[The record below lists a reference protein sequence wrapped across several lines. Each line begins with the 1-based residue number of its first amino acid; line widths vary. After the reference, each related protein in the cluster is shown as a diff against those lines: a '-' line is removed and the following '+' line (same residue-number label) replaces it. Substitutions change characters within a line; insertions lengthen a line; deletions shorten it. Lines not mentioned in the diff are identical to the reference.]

1 MKRLI
6 CSGISALLTIAF
18 AGSVFGAEIDITSVN
33 ILTDGTVSAQV
44 SVTDP
49 AEGSQYSVIVMK
61 KASDGS
67 YSFDDTV
74 YINQLAEGE
83 YSETENG
90 VSFTIEFAPDES
102 GSYVLKVGVT
112 DEVAPDEYAFE
123 GDGSTEPDEPTPTP
137 EVELYG
143 DADLSGVLTAND
155 AACVLKDVIDPE
167 YQVLAEFEVVDVD
180 GDGEITAADAAQVLA
195 KVLDANYTFA
205 VEAE

>member
-18 AGSVFGAEIDITSVN
+18 AGSVFGAEIDITNVN
-33 ILTDGTVSAQV
+33 VLTDGTVSAEV

-49 AEGSQYSVIVMK
+49 AEGAQYSVIVMK
-61 KASDGS
+61 KADDGS

-83 YSETENG
+83 YSETDSG
-90 VSFTIEFAPDES
+90 VSFTIVFAPDES
-102 GSYVLKVGVT
+102 GKYVLKVGTT
-112 DEVAPDEYAFE
+112 DELAPDEYGFPNE
-123 GDGSTEPDEPTPTP
+123 ETDDPDDPTPTP

-155 AACVLKDVIDPE
+155 AACVLKDVIDSE
-167 YQVLAEFEVVDVD
+167 YQVLAEFEVVDVN
-180 GDGEITAADAAQVLA
+180 GDGEITAADAASILS
-195 KVLDANYTFA
+195 KVLNAENKFD
-205 VEAE
+205 VETE